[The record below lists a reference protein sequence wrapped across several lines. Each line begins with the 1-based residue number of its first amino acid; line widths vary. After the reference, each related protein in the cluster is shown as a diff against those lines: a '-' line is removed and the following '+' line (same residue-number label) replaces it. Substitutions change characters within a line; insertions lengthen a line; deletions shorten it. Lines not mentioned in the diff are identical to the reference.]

1 MLAIRIRWQM
11 APKEADV
18 DGPADAKR
26 LLILISIA
34 LVDVVCDVV
43 CDNDAQRDAKSSS
56 KNKGGAWGQRR
67 GGGVL
72 GARGLV
78 RAPGRTSRR

>member
-34 LVDVVCDVV
+34 LVDVV